1 MPRSPSVRGIAFW
14 QADRETTKSFMF
26 FLTPR
31 YRKEA
36 KLVLRAARKLLRYR
50 RDILP
55 SKQIIDLNEG
65 ITRLKVALRKG
76 ERTGIEQTTLRLHEL
91 FDQAAPRPPLA
102 GLRENTEVILVALVI
117 ALGVR
122 AYFLQPFKIPTG
134 SMQPTLYGVTGTP
147 TVEPPPNP
155 LVRAAEFVLRGRTYI
170 DVAAEEDDSV
180 IGLREVNRFHFFTST
195 EIITRTRTYSVPAPM
210 DVVRRD
216 FQIYPGRPLVAGQ
229 PVVRGHADAGDQL
242 FVDKVTYN
250 FVRPALGD
258 VFVFR
263 TTGIRR
269 IEATIAPGMGSQYY
283 IKRLAGLGGQTL
295 RIDPPKL
302 YINGEVPDLPVF
314 LRVMSRENG
323 YNGYAN
329 SSAGGGAFP
338 ILGSPDAEY
347 AVPRATYFALGDN
360 SYHSSDSRFFGPVP
374 ELNVVGRGFVV
385 YWPFLGQWGL
395 IR

>member
-1 MPRSPSVRGIAFW
+1 MPGIAFS
-14 QADRETTKSFMF
+14 ATGPDTAPLAIMF

-55 SKQIIDLNEG
+55 EKQVTILHEG
-65 ITRLKVALRKG
+65 IARLEAALRKR
-76 ERTGIEQTTLRLHEL
+76 ERNGIEEATNRLHGT
-91 FDQAAPRPPLA
+91 FDEAAPAPPLA

-147 TVEPPPNP
+147 TVEPPPAWP
-155 LVRAAEFVLRGRTYI
+155 LRAAEFILRGRTYI
-170 DVAAEEDDSV
+170 DVEASADDTV
-180 IGLREVNRFHFFTST
+180 IGLREISRFHFFTST
-195 EIITRTRTYSVPAPM
+195 EIITRSRTYSVPAPL

-216 FQIYPGRPLVAGQ
+216 FRIYPGRPLTAGQ
-229 PVVRGHADAGDQL
+229 PIVRGYADSGDQL
-242 FVDKVTYN
+242 FVDKVSYN

-269 IEATIAPGMGSQYY
+269 IEAGLAPGMGSQYY

-295 RIDPPKL
+295 RIDPPQL
-302 YINGEVPDLPVF
+302 LVDGHPPELPAF
-314 LRVMSRENG
+314 QRVMSCENG
-323 YNGYAN
+323 YAGYAN
-329 SSAGGGAFP
+329 SSAGGGTFP
-338 ILGSPDAEY
+338 ILGSSAEEY
-347 AVPRATYFALGDN
+347 TVPRNTYFALGDN

-374 ELNVVGRGFVV
+374 EQNVVGRGLVV
-385 YWPFLGQWGL
+385 YWPFIGQWGL

>member
-1 MPRSPSVRGIAFW
+1 
-14 QADRETTKSFMF
+14 MF
-26 FLTPR
+26 FLTSR

-36 KLVLRAARKLLRYR
+36 KLVLRASRKLLRYR

-55 SKQIIDLNEG
+55 ENQIISLREG
-65 ITRLKVALRKG
+65 ITRLEVALAKHSREDIVAASDK
-76 ERTGIEQTTLRLHEL
+76 LHEQ
-91 FDQAAPRPPLA
+91 FDIAAPRPPLA
-102 GLRENTEVILVALVI
+102 GLRENTEVVLVALVI

-147 TVEPPPNP
+147 TVEPAPAMP
-155 LVRAAEFVLRGRTYI
+155 LRMAEFILRGRTYI
-170 DVAAEEDDSV
+170 DVTAQEDDTV
-180 IGLREVNRFHFFTST
+180 IGLREVHRLHFFTST
-195 EIITRTRTYSVPAPM
+195 EIITRQRTYSIPAPM
-210 DVVRRD
+210 DVLRRD
-216 FQIYPGRPLVAGQ
+216 FDIHPGRPLRAGQ
-229 PVVRGHADAGDQL
+229 PIVRGYADSGDQL
-242 FVDKVTYN
+242 FVDKVSYN
-250 FVRPALGD
+250 FVRPSLGD

-314 LRVMSRENG
+314 LRVMAG
-323 YNGYAN
+323 TDGYAGYSN

-338 ILGSPDAEY
+338 ILGSPQEEFT
-347 AVPRATYFALGDN
+347 VPRDTYFALGDN

-374 ELNVVGRGFVV
+374 ELNVVGRGLVV
-385 YWPFLGQWGL
+385 YWPFVGRWGL

>member
-1 MPRSPSVRGIAFW
+1 
-14 QADRETTKSFMF
+14 MF

-36 KLVLRAARKLLRYR
+36 KIVLRAARKLLRYR

-55 SKQIIDLNEG
+55 DKQLISLRET
-65 ITRLKVALRKG
+65 ITRLEVALRKKNRDDITAAT
-76 ERTGIEQTTLRLHEL
+76 EKLHNL
-91 FDQAAPRPPLA
+91 FDLAAPRPPLA

-134 SMQPTLYGVTGTP
+134 SMQPTLYGVTGTQ
-147 TVEPPPNP
+147 TVEPPPSWP
-155 LVRAAEFVLRGRTYI
+155 VRAAEFVLRGRTYI
-170 DVAAEEDDSV
+170 DVTADQNDTV
-180 IGLREVNRFHFFTST
+180 IGLREATRFHFFTST
-195 EIITRTRTYSVPAPM
+195 EIITRGRSYTVPAPL

-216 FQIYPGRPLVAGQ
+216 FEIHPGRPVTAGQ
-229 PVVRGHADAGDQL
+229 PLVRGYADSGDQL
-242 FVDKVTYN
+242 FVDKVSYN

-269 IEATIAPGMGSQYY
+269 IEAGLAPGMGSQYY
-283 IKRLAGLGGQTL
+283 IKRLAGLAGQTL
-295 RIDPPKL
+295 RIDPPNL
-302 YINGEVPDLPVF
+302 FINGRIPREQPF
-314 LRVMSRENG
+314 LDVMSCENG
-323 YNGYAN
+323 YAGYAN
-329 SSAGGGAFP
+329 TSAGGGTFP
-338 ILGSPDAEY
+338 ILGSPASHFT
-347 AVPRATYFALGDN
+347 VPPGTYFALGDN

-374 ELNVVGRGFVV
+374 ERNVVGRGLVV

>member
-1 MPRSPSVRGIAFW
+1 ML
-14 QADRETTKSFMF
+14 

-36 KLVLRAARKLLRYR
+36 DIVLRAARKLVRYR

-55 SKQIIDLNEG
+55 EKQLIALREG
-65 ITRLKVALRKG
+65 ITRLEVALRKRSR
-76 ERTGIEQTTLRLHEL
+76 EDIETSSAKLHEL
-91 FDQAAPRPPLA
+91 FDEASPAPPLA

-147 TVEPPPNP
+147 TVEPPPALP
-155 LVRAAEFVLRGRTYI
+155 SRILDFVLRGRTYI
-170 DVAAEEDDSV
+170 DVTAETDDTV

-195 EIITRTRTYSVPAPM
+195 EIITRTRNYSVPAPL

-216 FQIYPGRPLVAGQ
+216 FKIQPGTPVTAGQ
-229 PVVRGHADAGDQL
+229 PIVRGHADSGDQL
-242 FVDKVTYN
+242 FVDKVSYN
-250 FVRPALGD
+250 FVRPTAGD

-269 IEATIAPGMGSQYY
+269 IEATIPPGMGSQYY

-295 RIDPPKL
+295 RIDPPNL
-302 YINGEVPDLPVF
+302 YVDGAIAQNPLF
-314 LRVMSRENG
+314 LRVMSGRD
-323 YNGYAN
+323 GYAGYSN
-329 SSAGGGAFP
+329 SSAGGSAFP
-338 ILGSPDAEY
+338 ILGEPGATY
-347 AVPRATYFALGDN
+347 TVPEGTYFALGDN
-360 SYHSSDSRFFGPVP
+360 SYNSSDSRFFGPVP
-374 ELNVVGRGFVV
+374 EGNVVGRGFVV
-385 YWPFLGQWGL
+385 YWPFLGRWGL
-395 IR
+395 IN